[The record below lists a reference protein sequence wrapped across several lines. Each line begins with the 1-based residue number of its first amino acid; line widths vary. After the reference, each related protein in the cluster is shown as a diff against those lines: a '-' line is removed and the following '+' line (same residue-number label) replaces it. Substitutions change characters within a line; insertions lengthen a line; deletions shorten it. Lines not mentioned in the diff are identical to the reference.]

1 MRRVLVISPHFP
13 PDTGAAAHRMRLL
26 APCLPGH
33 GWEPTIV
40 TVDSA
45 HTGGRTEPQLLRLV
59 HGRVRVERVHALGGS
74 SGRFLGVGDLG
85 LRSLPALGRLC
96 RRLLGR
102 ERFDLV
108 LITMP
113 PHYVALLGPWL
124 RRRTGT
130 PYVLDYQ
137 DPWVS
142 AWGLTVGGGP
152 DGRPDLKS
160 RLSRKLALAFE
171 PLALSRAAGL
181 TAVSDGTLEGILVRH
196 PALRLLPRAEVPLGG
211 DARDFGVARE
221 VRRANPF
228 FSAEDGLIH
237 LVYVGTLLPL
247 GSEILRAVLRGAVL
261 LRERN
266 PELLGRM
273 RLHFFG
279 TSNQTAG
286 RAPFRVLPEAKPL
299 GLTSVVD
306 EHPLRI
312 DYLDALTV
320 QAEADGILLLGSSEP
335 HYTASKIYPAL
346 LSGRPLLAV
355 YHEASSVCEVLRRH
369 GPPGATWLA
378 TFGSHGDPATLSTRL
393 RGHLAALAV
402 SAGRP
407 AAGASPPALGE
418 WDASALA
425 EKMAKLLSATVAR
438 APHRAN
444 GNG

>member
-1 MRRVLVISPHFP
+1 VESEHI
-13 PDTGAAAHRMRLL
+13 
-26 APCLPGH
+26 
-33 GWEPTIV
+33 
-40 TVDSA
+40 
-45 HTGGRTEPQLLRLV
+45 GGRTEPQLVRFV
-59 HGRVRVERVHALGGS
+59 HGRVCVERVSALGGG

-85 LRSLPALGRLC
+85 LRALAALGRRC
-96 RRLLGR
+96 RELLSL

-152 DGRPDLKS
+152 DGRPDSRS

-171 PLALSRAAGL
+171 PLVLRRAAGL
-181 TAVSDGTLEGILVRH
+181 TAVSDGTLEGILSRH

-211 DARDFGVARE
+211 DARDFQVARE
-221 VRRANPF
+221 ARRPNPF
-228 FSAEDGLIH
+228 FSAEDGLVH

-247 GSEILRAVLRGAVL
+247 GGEVLRAVLRGAVL

-266 PELLGRM
+266 PELLGRV
-273 RLHFFG
+273 RFHFFG
-279 TSNQTAG
+279 TSNQTVG
-286 RAPFRVLPEAKPL
+286 RAAFRVLPMAEQL
-299 GLTSVVD
+299 GLMGIVD

-312 DYLDALTV
+312 DYLDSLTV
-320 QAEADGILLLGSSEP
+320 QAEAGGILLLGSSEP

-346 LSGRPLLAV
+346 LSGRPILGV
-355 YHEASSVCEVLRRH
+355 YHEASSVCEAIRRH

-378 TFGSHGDPATLSTRL
+378 TFSSHEGPATLSARL
-393 RGHLAALAV
+393 SDHLATLAEGGQR
-402 SAGRP
+402 SAVD
-407 AAGASPPALGE
+407 ASPPALGE

-425 EKMAKLLSATVAR
+425 GKMAELLSVTAAR
-438 APHRAN
+438 AGQGATA
-444 GNG
+444 GG